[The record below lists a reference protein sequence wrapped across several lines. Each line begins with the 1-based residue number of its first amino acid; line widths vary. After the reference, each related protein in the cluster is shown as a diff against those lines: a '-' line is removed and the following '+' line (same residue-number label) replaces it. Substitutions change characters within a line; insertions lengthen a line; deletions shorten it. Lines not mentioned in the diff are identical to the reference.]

1 MTYPQ
6 PGLDP
11 TRPQP
16 PLPAVLGPYPPVSAP
31 TGGYAPLPAMPYP
44 GGGYPAGGQRL
55 TVQPILT
62 SGMATASLV
71 LGILGVLGG
80 WCLFGLPCVLAVILG
95 HLALRETRDGM
106 RSGHGMAVAGLV
118 LGYVF
123 VGPMILF
130 TVMVFFG
137 SILSAATPTP

>member
-16 PLPAVLGPYPPVSAP
+16 PLPTVLGPYPPVSAP
-31 TGGYAPLPAMPYP
+31 TGAYAPVPAFPYQ
-44 GGGYPAGGQRL
+44 GGGYPPGGQRL
-55 TVQPILT
+55 AVQPVLT

-106 RSGHGMAVAGLV
+106 RLGHGMAVAGLV

-130 TVMVFFG
+130 TIMVFFG
-137 SILSAATPTP
+137 SVLSAATPTP

>member
-16 PLPAVLGPYPPVSAP
+16 PLPAVVGPYPPVSAP
-31 TGGYAPLPAMPYP
+31 TGAYAPVPAMPYQN
-44 GGGYPAGGQRL
+44 GGYPPGGQRL
-55 TVQPILT
+55 TVQPVLT

-95 HLALRETRDGM
+95 HLALRETRDGR

-130 TVMVFFG
+130 TLMVFFG
-137 SILSAATPTP
+137 SVLSAAPTP